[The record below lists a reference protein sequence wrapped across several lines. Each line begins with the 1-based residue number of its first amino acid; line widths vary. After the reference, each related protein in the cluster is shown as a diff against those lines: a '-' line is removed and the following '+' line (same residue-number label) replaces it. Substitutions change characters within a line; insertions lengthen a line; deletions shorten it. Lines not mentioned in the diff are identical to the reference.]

1 MERDNIEDFIKEVIG
16 NREINPSD
24 DARERLIDALNTKQK
39 SKKVIWLRYAVAASI
54 VVTLCYV
61 GAKMM
66 LERVNESEPIP
77 QIVNDDVPLPI
88 DQKPIIIKK
97 ELEAN
102 VIDSFNDVVTIKEV
116 KKNQKPKVKA
126 VTVKTKIKQDKLP
139 IQDKEMLA
147 STKSELLQPKNE
159 TVLKVDSAITVLPN
173 QFIYITAEDLLASL
187 TTDSSS
193 LKLNKNQ
200 KKAQN
205 NYVESE
211 TLLLEIERQR
221 FDEKNKGIFNKARRE
236 LKKVKEALANR
247 NYKSNE
253 NNKSNN

>member
-1 MERDNIEDFIKEVIG
+1 MERDNTEDLIKEIIN
-16 NREINPSD
+16 NREITPTD
-24 DARERLIDALNTKQK
+24 KARERLIAALNSKRK
-39 SKKVIWLRYAVAASI
+39 EKKVIWLRYAIAASI

-66 LERVNESEPIP
+66 LERINESEPTP
-77 QIVNDDVPLPI
+77 KIVNDNKPLPI
-88 DQKPIIIKK
+88 EQKPSIIKR
-97 ELEAN
+97 ELEAKGA
-102 VIDSFNDVVTIKEV
+102 DSFNNVVGVQEIEKDP
-116 KKNQKPKVKA
+116 KPKVKV
-126 VTVKTKIKQDKLP
+126 VTVKTEIKHDELP
-139 IQDKEMLA
+139 IQHKEMLA
-147 STKSELLQPKNE
+147 SIKSELLEPKNE
-159 TVLKVDSAITVLPN
+159 TVFKVDSAISVLPN

-193 LKLNKNQ
+193 LKLNETL
-200 KKAQN
+200 KKPQDK
-205 NYVESE
+205 YVESE
-211 TLLLEIERQR
+211 ALLLEIERQR